1 MAALAGSFQEGSGP
15 LDSNFKTWDMV
26 VICLPYAVVPPG
38 LQPSSEMSSSFLAE
52 TATPLGG
59 DSWNSLP
66 TSDKKRHCGLIQ
78 QHPESH
84 LLGVWGEREH
94 GPRSWTLPLE
104 GQGWQPVV

>member
-1 MAALAGSFQEGSGP
+1 MAALTGSFQEGSGP

-26 VICLPYAVVPPG
+26 VICLPYSVVPPG

-66 TSDKKRHCGLIQ
+66 TSDKKG
-78 QHPESH
+78 
-84 LLGVWGEREH
+84 
-94 GPRSWTLPLE
+94 T
-104 GQGWQPVV
+104 VV